1 YAINDVI
8 LFRDTLEDSRD
19 RISADNDNISSLS
32 FLLGKKVVSSDG
44 LLVGTVSDVLLEMER
59 WSVQS
64 VRVKLDKGAY
74 EPLGL
79 KKGIF
84 SKTASGILVTHISA
98 VTDNMSL
105 YLTTSDLADHLTLD

>member
-1 YAINDVI
+1 
-8 LFRDTLEDSRD
+8 
-19 RISADNDNISSLS
+19 
-32 FLLGKKVVSSDG
+32 
-44 LLVGTVSDVLLEMER
+44 VGIVSDVLLEMEQ

-64 VRVKLDKGAY
+64 VKVKLDKGAY

-105 YLTTSDLADHLTLD
+105 YLTAKDLAELLTVD

>member
-1 YAINDVI
+1 
-8 LFRDTLEDSRD
+8 
-19 RISADNDNISSLS
+19 
-32 FLLGKKVVSSDG
+32 
-44 LLVGTVSDVLLEMER
+44 
-59 WSVQS
+59 